1 VEQQQEFKAE
11 KKRSIQLLETQLVIQ
26 KEEIKAID
34 EKLTD
39 FSLKKNQVQKE
50 IKEMFTR
57 KLYTE
62 IDLRTLECKDLQ
74 SKIAALGDGVDHEY
88 HPEMS
93 ESNEA
98 SRREKIE
105 FTVNEIKH
113 MDNQLRILKEEGK
126 SHIQNLE
133 DGRRSAV
140 EAAGKLDALQSKLEE
155 LTSHFDLCTNCSN
168 NESFINRLIVLTEE
182 KVAE

>member
-1 VEQQQEFKAE
+1 MKQQQEFKAE
-11 KKRSIQLLETQLVIQ
+11 KKRSIQLLETQLVMQ
-26 KEEIKAID
+26 KDEIKAID

-74 SKIAALGDGVDHEY
+74 LKIAALGDGIDHEY

-93 ESNEA
+93 EGNEA
-98 SRREKIE
+98 SRRERIE
-105 FTVNEIKH
+105 LTVNEIKN
-113 MDNQLRILKEEGK
+113 MDNQLRILKEEGE
-126 SHIQNLE
+126 SHIKNLE

-140 EAAGKLDALQSKLEE
+140 EAASKLNALQSKLEE
-155 LTSHFDLCTNCSN
+155 LTSNFDLCTNCSTI
-168 NESFINRLIVLTEE
+168 ESFFNRLIALTEE
-182 KVAE
+182 KVPE